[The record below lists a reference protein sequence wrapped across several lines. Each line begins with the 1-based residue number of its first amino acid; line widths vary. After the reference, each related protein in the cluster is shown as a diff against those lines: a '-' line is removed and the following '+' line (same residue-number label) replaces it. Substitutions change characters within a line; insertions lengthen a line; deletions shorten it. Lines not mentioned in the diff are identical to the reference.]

1 MSLAKKI
8 LFGLAGLAVLLA
20 AAAAVFV
27 YTFDANRYRGV
38 ILAQLSASV
47 NRPVEAADL
56 ELRLLPLRLR
66 LNQVRIPEDPGF
78 AGEEFIRADAVQFD
92 LSLWSLLRGETRVE
106 TLELDRPVVYLRQN
120 AAGDWNAA
128 TLAAKPAPA
137 ERAEKTPVP
146 PGAAG
151 PAEAP
156 VRDWRLRDGTIV
168 IERAG
173 RPTLRLTGVEL
184 AVDDLSATAAF
195 PFQLAVN
202 FSPESRVSAEG
213 RLGPLDLAAPAR
225 TPLDA
230 KVTLENFRPAALA
243 SLVTVPPELGR
254 LGALGGAVT
263 VRAAPE
269 EIVLGGRASLL
280 GAQDG
285 DNVDV
290 ELGTVA
296 LPPDFSRVKLDRT
309 AVAYRGAR
317 VEGTGAVTLDPA
329 TSLDLAIQT
338 SDADLEAL
346 QAIPPRLGYK
356 LPPLPPASGK
366 LTAELKAS
374 GALSNP
380 LVTGTAKFR
389 DLAVTEERFP
399 QPLRIASLELELT
412 PQRLTA
418 APFALSPEPGV
429 SLTLSGTVVNYR
441 TKPDVQARI
450 AGGEVPLGPLL
461 ALAGRFGVKLL
472 AEGQQLNG
480 FVQPDLEVSGP
491 LAEPGRLSYAGTLK
505 FRALAVKLPE
515 LARPVEAP
523 ALSLQVDPQRLVAAP
538 FTLSPEP
545 GLNLTVAATVE
556 NYRGAGRL
564 QARVTGEEVPLEP
577 LLALARAFGKNLLPE
592 GYRLAGR
599 VRPAIDLSGP
609 LAEPAKI
616 GYEGLLG
623 FREVSL
629 TTPQVAEPVRIAALD
644 LALNPTRLSA
654 EPFVAQL
661 GQKLSARIGFRL
673 DNYQTKP
680 AVQAHVETDSA
691 DLETL
696 LGLARAF
703 GTDPLPGG
711 RATGRVTAAVDA
723 RGLLGEK
730 APPLELSGRAGL
742 AGASVQL
749 AALTQPLGIEQADVE
764 FAPDRLQVTNLR
776 LAAAGAKVQGS
787 LGVANFDAPRV
798 SFEFRGDR
806 LDTDALAALF
816 GAAVPS
822 SEPATAPPKRRR
834 VSELFLPRVY
844 AQEKT
849 NDWFARLSGRGQL
862 EFQEVKH
869 GTLLL
874 GPVAAPV
881 AISNQVVTCD
891 PIQFG
896 LYEGGGRGRLVV
908 DLGGARPA
916 VEFNG
921 LLRNV
926 DANKLL
932 SENSE
937 SKNRLHGRMGGTVTL
952 RFQGSERPQ
961 IVRTAKGQG
970 EVTLVN
976 GRLAQLNLS
985 KELAAVGQLAGLSFD
1000 QRDTPI
1006 EDMASQFTVADG
1018 WVRTDNLTLRSPDLT
1033 MVAAGGFSLEDELN
1047 FEGTAVFSPEA
1058 SQRISSRSPL
1068 GGFLTDDQGRVVVPF
1083 LVRGTFA
1090 APKIVPDAK
1099 RLLQMKVGGGSGGLR
1114 DILERIRKPKETPK

>member
-8 LFGLAGLAVLLA
+8 LLGLVALVVLLV

-38 ILAQLSASV
+38 ILAQLSRSV
-47 NRPVEAADL
+47 SRPVEAADL

-66 LNQVRIPEDPGF
+66 LNQVRVPEDPAF
-78 AGEEFIRADAVQFD
+78 AGEEFVRADAVQFD
-92 LSLWSLLRGETRVE
+92 LSLWSLLRGETQVE

-120 AAGDWNAA
+120 AAGEWNVA

-137 ERAEKTPVP
+137 DKPATPP
-146 PGAAG
+146 PSGAA

-156 VRDWRLRDGTIV
+156 VRDWRLRDGTLV

-184 AVDDLSATAAF
+184 AVDDLSTTAAF
-195 PFQLAVN
+195 PFELAVS
-202 FSPESRVSAEG
+202 FSPESRVSATG
-213 RLGPLDLAAPAR
+213 NLGPLDVAAPAR

-230 KVTLENFRPAALA
+230 RVTMENFRPAALA
-243 SLVTVPPELGR
+243 TLVAVPPELGR
-254 LGALGGAVT
+254 LGTLGGTVT
-263 VRAAPE
+263 VRATPE

-280 GAQDG
+280 GAQAG
-285 DNVDV
+285 ENVDV
-290 ELGTVA
+290 ELMGVT
-296 LPPDFSRVKLDRT
+296 LPADFSAVKLDGT
-309 AVAYRGAR
+309 IVAYRGAR
-317 VEGTGAVTLDPA
+317 VRSTGAVTLTPA
-329 TSLDLAIQT
+329 TSLDLAIET
-338 SDADLEAL
+338 SDADLAAL

-356 LPPLPPASGK
+356 LPPLPPATGK

-380 LVTGTAKFR
+380 LLTGAASFR
-389 DLAVTEERFP
+389 DLTVALEGFS
-399 QPLRIASLELELT
+399 QPLQVKALELKLE
-412 PQRLTA
+412 PERITA
-418 APFALSPEPGV
+418 APFALAPEPGV
-429 SLTLSGTVVNYR
+429 SLTLSGAVTNYR
-441 TKPDVQARI
+441 TEPAVNARV

-461 ALAGRFGVKLL
+461 ALAERFGVKLL
-472 AEGQQLNG
+472 AEGQQLAG
-480 FVQPDLEVSGP
+480 FVQPDLAVSGP
-491 LAEPGRLSYAGTLK
+491 LAEPGRMSYAGTLK
-505 FRALAVKLPE
+505 FRALSVKIPE

-545 GLNLTVAATVE
+545 GLKLTVAATVE
-556 NYRGAGRL
+556 DYRGAGRL
-564 QARVTGEEVPLEP
+564 QARVTGEEVPLAP
-577 LLALARAFGKNLLPE
+577 LLALAKAFGKNPLPE
-592 GYRLAGR
+592 GCQLAGR

-609 LAEPAKI
+609 LAEPAKL
-616 GYEGLLG
+616 GYEGTLG
-623 FREVSL
+623 FRDLAV
-629 TTPQVAEPVRIAALD
+629 TAPQVPEPIRIAALD

-680 AVQAHVETDSA
+680 AVQAHVETDAA
-691 DLETL
+691 DLEAL
-696 LGLARAF
+696 LGLARAL

-730 APPLELSGRAGL
+730 APPLELSGRAEL

-764 FAPDRLQVTNLR
+764 FAADRLQVTNLR

-816 GAAVPS
+816 GAAPPS
-822 SEPATAPPKRRR
+822 TAPPAAPAKRRR

-849 NDWFARLSGRGQL
+849 SDWFARLSGRGQL
-862 EFQEVKH
+862 EFDQVKH
-869 GTLLL
+869 GTLTL

-891 PIQFG
+891 PVQFG

-908 DLGGARPA
+908 DLAGEKPA

-937 SKNRLHGRMGGTVTL
+937 SKNRLHGRLGGTVTL
-952 RFQGSERPQ
+952 RFKGSERPQ

-985 KELAAVGQLAGLSFD
+985 KELAAVGQLAGLSLD

-1006 EDMASQFTVADG
+1006 EDMASQFTLADG

>member
-1 MSLAKKI
+1 MSLAKKFLI
-8 LFGLAGLAVLLA
+8 GLATLLVVLV

-27 YTFDANRYRGV
+27 YTFDANRYREL
-38 ILAQLSASV
+38 ILGQLSRSV
-47 NRPVEAADL
+47 SRPVEAADL

-66 LNQVRIPEDPGF
+66 LNQVRIPEAPGF

-92 LSLWSLLRGETRVE
+92 LSLWSLLRGETQVE

-120 AAGDWNAA
+120 AAGDWNVA
-128 TLAAKPAPA
+128 TLAAAPEPAEKPAPS
-137 ERAEKTPVP
+137 TPS
-146 PGAAG
+146 AG

-173 RPTLRLTGVEL
+173 QPTLRLTGVEL
-184 AVDDLSATAAF
+184 AVDDLSTTAAF
-195 PFQLAVN
+195 PFQLAVS
-202 FSPESRVSAEG
+202 FSPESRVSADG

-225 TPLDA
+225 TPFDA
-230 KVTLENFRPAALA
+230 KVTMENFRPAALA
-243 SLVTVPPELGR
+243 SLVAVPPELAR
-254 LGALGGAVT
+254 LGALGGTLSIASKPETLALAGKVT
-263 VRAAPE
+263 
-269 EIVLGGRASLL
+269 LL
-280 GAQDG
+280 GSQAD

-290 ELGTVA
+290 ELMKVA
-296 LPPDFSRVKLDRT
+296 LPPDFSWVKLDAT
-309 AVAYRGAR
+309 TVAYRGAR
-317 VEGTGAVTLDPA
+317 VRGTGTVTLSPA
-329 TSLDLAIQT
+329 PSLDLAVET
-338 SDADLEAL
+338 SDADLAAL
-346 QAIPPRLGYK
+346 QAIPPRLGFA
-356 LPPLPPASGK
+356 LPPLPPATGK

-374 GALSNP
+374 GAPGNL
-380 LVTGTAKFR
+380 LLTGTAKFR
-389 DLAVTEERFP
+389 DLAVTPERFT
-399 QPLRIASLELELT
+399 QPLRIASLELALE
-412 PQRLTA
+412 PQRITA

-429 SLTLSGTVVNYR
+429 SLTLSGTVTNYR
-441 TKPDVQARI
+441 TKPDVQARL

-461 ALAGRFGVKLL
+461 ALAERLGVKLL
-472 AEGQQLNG
+472 AEGRQVSG
-480 FVQPDLEVSGP
+480 FVQPDLAVSGP
-491 LAEPGRLSYAGTLK
+491 LAEPGRMSYAGTLK
-505 FRALAVKLPE
+505 FRALSVKVPE
-515 LARPVEAP
+515 LPRPLEVP
-523 ALSLQVDPQRLVAAP
+523 ALSLQVDPQRLAAAP

-545 GLNLTVAATVE
+545 GLTLTVAATVE
-556 NYRGAGRL
+556 DYRGAGRL
-564 QARVTGEEVPLEP
+564 QARVTGEEVPLAP
-577 LLALARAFGKNLLPE
+577 LLALAKAFGKNLLPE
-592 GYRLAGR
+592 GYQLAGR

-616 GYEGLLG
+616 GYEGTLG
-623 FREVSL
+623 FRDLAV
-629 TTPQVAEPVRIAALD
+629 TAPQVPEPIRIPALE
-644 LALNPTRLSA
+644 LVLSPTRLSA
-654 EPFVAQL
+654 EPFVAQI

-673 DNYQTKP
+673 DNYQTRP
-680 AVQAHVETDSA
+680 AVQAHVETDGA
-691 DLETL
+691 DLEAL
-696 LGLARAF
+696 LGLVRAL

-711 RATGRVTAAVDA
+711 RASGRVSAAVDA

-730 APPLELSGRAGL
+730 APPLELSGRAQL

-764 FAPDRLQVTNLR
+764 FAPNRLQVTNLR
-776 LAAAGAKVQGS
+776 LAAAGSKVQGS
-787 LGVANFDAPRV
+787 LGVANFEAPRV
-798 SFEFRGDR
+798 SFELRGDR
-806 LDTDALAALF
+806 LDTGALQALF
-816 GAAVPS
+816 GAAPPS
-822 SEPATAPPKRRR
+822 AAPRTAPPKRRR
-834 VSELFLPRVY
+834 VSELFLPVVH
-844 AQEKT
+844 AQEGG
-849 NDWFARLSGRGQL
+849 DWFARLSGRGQL
-862 EFQEVKH
+862 EFDQVKH
-869 GTLLL
+869 GTLTL

-881 AISNQVVTCD
+881 AIANQVVTCD

-908 DLGGARPA
+908 NLGGAEPA
-916 VEFNG
+916 AEFNG

-937 SKNRLHGRMGGTVTL
+937 SKNRLHGRLGGTVTL
-952 RFQGSERPQ
+952 RFQGNERPQ

-985 KELAAVGQLAGLSFD
+985 KELAAAGQLAGLSLD

-1006 EDMASQFTVADG
+1006 EDMASQFTLADG

-1047 FEGTAVFSPEA
+1047 FEGTAVFTPEA

-1099 RLLQMKVGGGSGGLR
+1099 RLLQMKLGGGSGGLR
-1114 DILERIRKPKETPK
+1114 DILERIRKPKEPPK